1 MNTILA
7 ITVGLIINGIIAFGI
22 AKISKSLWMVAGL
35 TVVFK
40 AIEVAS
46 GHLLGI
52 QNITSVGAWA
62 VTLIT
67 GFLFFMITV
76 QLYTFLRERAEEKQ
90 AEALE
95 SSKV

>member
-1 MNTILA
+1 VNTILA
-7 ITVGLIINGIIAFGI
+7 IAVGLVINGIIAFGI

-35 TVVFK
+35 TIVFK
-40 AIEVAS
+40 AIEVVS
-46 GHLLGI
+46 GHFLGI
-52 QNITSVGAWA
+52 QNIASVGAWA

-76 QLYTFLRERAEEKQ
+76 QIYTFLRERAEENE

>member
-7 ITVGLIINGIIAFGI
+7 IAVGLVINGIIAFGI

-46 GHLLGI
+46 GHFLGI
-52 QNITSVGAWA
+52 QNIASVGAWV

-76 QLYTFLRERAEEKQ
+76 QIYTFLRERAEENE

>member
-7 ITVGLIINGIIAFGI
+7 ITIGLIINGIIAFGI
-22 AKISKSLWMVAGL
+22 AKVSKSLWMVAGL
-35 TVVFK
+35 TIVFK

-46 GHLLGI
+46 GHFLGI
-52 QNITSVGAWA
+52 QNIASVGAWA